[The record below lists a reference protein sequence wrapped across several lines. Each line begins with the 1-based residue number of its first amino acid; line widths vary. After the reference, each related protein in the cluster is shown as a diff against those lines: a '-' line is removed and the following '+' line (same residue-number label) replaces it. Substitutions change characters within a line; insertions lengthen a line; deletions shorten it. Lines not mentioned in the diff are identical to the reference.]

1 VSGPALVPAPA
12 PAPIPPSSPGRDSS
26 TAAALAPTG
35 ERPAT
40 AGSQLEGSFS
50 LGTVLGAAPAP
61 LGSATES
68 GGVAFAAEPDP
79 GSRMLR
85 TVVFDRK
92 GMELAVLQD
101 QDLTIAGLG
110 AGERGEAHQL
120 EALQRSLRSTAF
132 ANALDRLRNDAREDV
147 ALEHTLTV
155 SAAGVSLGLSLVY
168 VLWLI
173 RGGVLMGSYLS
184 ALPAWRI
191 LDPLPVLA
199 RPDDEAEEDEEDLHS
214 AGKGGRDVLRGF
226 E

>member
-1 VSGPALVPAPA
+1 M
-12 PAPIPPSSPGRDSS
+12 
-26 TAAALAPTG
+26 
-35 ERPAT
+35 
-40 AGSQLEGSFS
+40 EGGIS
-50 LGTVLGAAPAP
+50 LGTVLGAAPTP
-61 LGSATES
+61 LGSSTEA
-68 GGVAFAAEPDP
+68 GGAAPGVEPDA

-92 GMELAVLQD
+92 GIELAVLQD
-101 QDLTIAGLG
+101 QDLTVAGLG
-110 AGERGEAHQL
+110 AGERDVRQL
-120 EALQRSLRSTAF
+120 EALQRSLRSTDF

-147 ALEHTLTV
+147 ALEHSLTI

-199 RPDDEAEEDEEDLHS
+199 RPDDESDEEEEDLPRPGQGS
-214 AGKGGRDVLRGF
+214 RDVLRGF